1 MEWCGCTSTIPWIC
15 SLMLL
20 LLLLL
25 LLMHR
30 RREHFML
37 IACRS
42 VYVCVCH
49 SPKTES
55 LGVKRICTTCIHN
68 HISFSRVF
76 QCDELECA
84 WSSSVKIYDYLCK
97 RLLITAARSH
107 VKQNEKLMAACSL
120 WRYMRR
126 RMKGV
131 NKWEKREKQ
140 SKELVWFIVFYWL
153 IEWSLVVTPD
163 FFSGR
168 SINTRHLK
176 IEEKRKWKSTERER
190 EKKRR
195 WYS

>member
-1 MEWCGCTSTIPWIC
+1 MSIWNGVAA
-15 SLMLL
+15 LQQY
-20 LLLLL
+20 
-25 LLMHR
+25 HG
-30 RREHFML
+30 
-37 IACRS
+37 S
-42 VYVCVCH
+42 VYWCCCCCCCFFWCIGGVSILCWSRVEVVVCECVCH

-76 QCDELECA
+76 QCDELGCA

-126 RMKGV
+126 RTKGV

-153 IEWSLVVTPD
+153 IEWSLVVTPN
-163 FFSGR
+163 FFRVGQS
-168 SINTRHLK
+168 THAT
-176 IEEKRKWKSTERER
+176 WK
-190 EKKRR
+190 
-195 WYS
+195 